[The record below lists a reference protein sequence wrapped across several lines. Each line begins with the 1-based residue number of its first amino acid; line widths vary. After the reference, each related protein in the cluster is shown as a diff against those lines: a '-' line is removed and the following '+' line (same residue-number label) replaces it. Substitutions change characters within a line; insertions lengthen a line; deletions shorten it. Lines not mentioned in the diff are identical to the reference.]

1 MGLVE
6 RLNEL
11 GSMRQNGQISD
22 SEYALLVESATKNFG
37 KENEVANQVASES
50 VSETSKLSSQSKNLA
65 KESKLVV
72 VGVIV
77 VLIIA
82 FLALSRGGAGDSP
95 GVSEPQISE
104 ATNTEPVSDND
115 KFRKARIE
123 IHLKRSKSSMENL
136 KENRDKYKAE
146 SSTSAFKFRKASF
159 VSISAKMLVDD
170 IAAAFEEFPELA
182 SASTAITSVLRRY
195 ENLFGENESSIL
207 SQADEI
213 WPIVIEENFKWEKAL
228 QKLIDES
235 P

>member
-11 GSMRQNGQISD
+11 GLMRQNGQISD

-37 KENEVANQVASES
+37 KENEVASES
-50 VSETSKLSSQSKNLA
+50 VSDTSKLSSQSKNLA

-82 FLALSRGGAGDSP
+82 FLALSRGGAGDLP
-95 GVSEPQISE
+95 AVSEPQISE

-123 IHLKRSKSSMENL
+123 IHLKCCKSSMENL

-146 SSTSAFKFRKASF
+146 SSTSAFKFRKATF

-195 ENLFGENESSIL
+195 GNLFGENESSIL

>member
-22 SEYALLVESATKNFG
+22 AEYALLVESATKNFG
-37 KENEVANQVASES
+37 KENEVASES
-50 VSETSKLSSQSKNLA
+50 VLETSKHSSQSKNLA

-82 FLALSRGGAGDSP
+82 FLALSRGGAGDLP
-95 GVSEPQISE
+95 AVSEPQISE

-146 SSTSAFKFRKASF
+146 SSTSAFKFRKATF
-159 VSISAKMLVDD
+159 VSISAKMLVDE
-170 IAAAFEEFPELA
+170 IAATFEEFPELA
-182 SASTAITSVLRRY
+182 SASTAITSVLRLY
-195 ENLFGENESSIL
+195 ENLFGETESSIL
-207 SQADEI
+207 SQEDEI